1 MTWNLSFSSHHY
13 ETDAVPAAAAAAAG
27 TDAVDAAEIDAV
39 ASDYGFGA
47 VETAVQLTLCA

>member
-13 ETDAVPAAAAAAAG
+13 ETDVVPAAAAAG